1 MARDYDRR
9 KVLKLMGA
17 SGASLT
23 LAGCMNGGGN
33 GNGDGDGDGGNGG
46 DGNGGPANQIE
57 MHTEGSDYYFDPIGL
72 HVEPGTTVTWM
83 NETGA
88 HSSTAYSED
97 NGKTQMIPD
106 GAESWDSGII
116 SSSGATFQH
125 TFETEGTYNY
135 YCTPHESLGMVARI
149 VVGEPGGP
157 GEETTPQYSPSSG
170 QFPPS
175 DVIVDQ
181 GSVSFPYEG

>member
-1 MARDYDRR
+1 MARGYDRR
-9 KVLKLMGA
+9 QVLKLMGA

-33 GNGDGDGDGGNGG
+33 GADGGDGGDGDGGNGG
-46 DGNGGPANQIE
+46 GANE
-57 MHTEGSDYYFDPIGL
+57 VMMVTEGSDYYFDPIGL
-72 HVEPGTTVTWM
+72 HVEPGTTVTFV
-83 NETGA
+83 NDSGT
-88 HSSTAYSED
+88 HSSTAYSSD
-97 NGKTQMIPD
+97 NGKNQMIPD
-106 GAESWDSGII
+106 GASSWDSGLL
-116 SSSGATFQH
+116 SESGATFDH

-135 YCTPHESLGMVARI
+135 YCTPHETLGMVARI

-157 GEETTPQYSPSSG
+157 GEEATPQNGPSTG

-181 GSVSFPYEG
+181 GSVAYPYEG